1 LLVPRL
7 WLATTTPGCLLARNL
22 GHSKECPSAQHDLTA
37 QHDLWLNTTFCG
49 LTLRL
54 NIPLWLDMT

>member
-1 LLVPRL
+1 MPRL
-7 WLATTTPGCLLARNL
+7 WLATTTSGCLLTCNL
-22 GHSKECPSAQHDLTA
+22 GHSKECPLA

-54 NIPLWLDMT
+54 NIPLWLDI